1 LVIKTTSGNVYSTL
15 NTGALGG
22 YTSIGIQD
30 NTTGA
35 YQAWAYVKTEMANVN
50 TPSAK
55 VVVKPGDTGTEVTW
69 AFGSTGALTVPGGG
83 AVFTI
88 GTGTIG
94 VTANATSGNAYLGL
108 DDTGSAA
115 TLYGNAGVQIV
126 TGANVSWNFDAAGNL
141 TAPGNISAVGNVTG
155 GNLTTAG
162 LATVTGNITGGNLNT
177 GAQVVATGN
186 ITGGN
191 VLTGGIV
198 SVTGNV
204 TGGNVLTSGLISA
217 TGNIFANNLGNIS
230 SLNLNGNAS
239 AVLYG
244 NGIFAAVAGGS
255 STVNTGYNVGANVV
269 VLAGAIK
276 IRYNGMGDIELQ
288 ATSGTIG
295 AYWTGQY
302 ITATT
307 STTLESS
314 RSLNTSVWWAIGAN
328 VGSTGDTIIITLMDT
343 TNGKIYRV
351 TTIITPTGNCGSVIV
366 ETLI

>member
-1 LVIKTTSGNVYSTL
+1 VAVGFGAGVTTQGTAAVAVGTAAGQTNQANNSIILNATGSALDQTTANTFTVAPVRNDVANTGQVMFYNTTSKEITYGNVINVAGNVSAGNLLAAGLSLSGNVVS
-15 NTGALGG
+15 ALV
-22 YTSIGIQD
+22 SAANI
-30 NTTGA
+30 TT
-35 YQAWAYVKTEMANVN
+35 
-50 TPSAK
+50 
-55 VVVKPGDTGTEVTW
+55 
-69 AFGSTGALTVPGGG
+69 
-83 AVFTI
+83 
-88 GTGTIG
+88 
-94 VTANATSGNAYLGL
+94 TANISGNFILGNGSL
-108 DDTGSAA
+108 LTGIAA
-115 TLYGNAGVQIV
+115 SYGNANVV
-126 TGANVSWNFDAAGNL
+126 ANVAALGSNPVS
-141 TAPGNISAVGNVTG
+141 T
-155 GNLTTAG
+155 
-162 LATVTGNITGGNLNT
+162 
-177 GAQVVATGN
+177 TGN

-191 VLTGGIV
+191 VLTGGI
-198 SVTGNV
+198 
-204 TGGNVLTSGLISA
+204 LSA

-230 SLNLNGNAS
+230 SINLNGNAS

-255 STVNTGYNVGANVV
+255 STVNTGYNVGAGVV

-276 IRYNGMGDIELQ
+276 VRYNGMGDIELQ

-302 ITATT
+302 ITAST
-307 STTLESS
+307 STVLESS